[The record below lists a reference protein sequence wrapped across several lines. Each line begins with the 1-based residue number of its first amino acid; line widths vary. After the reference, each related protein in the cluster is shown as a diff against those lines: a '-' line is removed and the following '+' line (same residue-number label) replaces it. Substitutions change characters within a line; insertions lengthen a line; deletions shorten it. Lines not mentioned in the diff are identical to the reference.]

1 RRSPCHVGITAHQ
14 DYQVINLW
22 EVDVN
27 LVFEQKISTLLPF
40 VPILQGENRQDK
52 LRDRS
57 QAVKTG

>member
-1 RRSPCHVGITAHQ
+1 M
-14 DYQVINLW
+14 INLW